1 MSKID
6 HFLERFFHPQSVAI
20 VGATNNPFKMNF
32 RLTQNLVDLNFQGK
46 IYPVNPREEKISGIK
61 AYATLQ
67 DIPES
72 IDLVVIAV
80 PAPKALDIVKDCDKK
95 GVKQVVIVTGGFSEG
110 GEQGQKLHQEIAS
123 FVKDKDIRSIG
134 PNTLGPINTSNNLAI
149 SFNSIKE
156 MRQGGISFAFQS
168 GFYDPKINWLFSHLG
183 INKIVDLGNKMD
195 VNEVDVL
202 EYFFQDP
209 GTKVIAMHIESL
221 HGNGRDFF
229 NLLKKGSVKKPTII
243 LKSGRTP
250 AGSLAAASHT
260 GAIARENDVIFD
272 SMIRQTAAIR
282 AKTIDEFFDLAK
294 AFEYLM
300 LPKGN
305 RLSIIVLSGGEGVM
319 ATDTCDMNGL
329 TMAELGDHTYQR
341 LKRIF
346 PPWEIP
352 LNPID
357 AGVCLEFTLADILR
371 VFNALIAIPEDE
383 NVDCIVMQMPPDFFN
398 LAPNESSSAKVS
410 DSLKEQCAQALLNMK
425 GVGKPFAL
433 WRTSMDRNEDELV
446 EKLESNY
453 LPVFPS
459 SERAIKAL
467 SSLYRYKAFC
477 MRETIDVFSEPKR
490 DRNSMKKEE

>member
-1 MSKID
+1 MSKVD
-6 HFLERFFHPQSVAI
+6 HFLERFFHPRSVAI

-46 IYPVNPREEKISGIK
+46 IYPVNPREKKISGIK
-61 AYATLQ
+61 AYVTLQ
-67 DIPES
+67 DIPEG

-80 PAPKALDIVKDCDKK
+80 PAPKAIDIVKDCDKK
-95 GVKQVVIVTGGFSEG
+95 GVKQLVIVTGGFSEG
-110 GEQGQKLHQEIAS
+110 GEQGQKLHQEIVT
-123 FVKDKDIRSIG
+123 FVKEKDMRSIG

-221 HGNGRDFF
+221 RGNGRDFF
-229 NLLKKGSVKKPTII
+229 NLLKKGSVKKPAII

-260 GAIARENDVIFD
+260 GAIAGENDVIFD

-282 AKTIDEFFDLAK
+282 AGNIEEFFDLAK
-294 AFEYLM
+294 AFECLM

-305 RLSIIVLSGGEGVM
+305 RLSIITLSGGEGVM

-329 TMAELGDHTYQR
+329 TMAQLGDHTYQR
-341 LKRIF
+341 LKKIF

-357 AGVCLEFTLADILR
+357 GGVCLEFTLSDILR
-371 VFNALIAIPEDE
+371 VFNTLIAIPEDE

-398 LAPNESSSAKVS
+398 LAPNESSSAKAS
-410 DSLKEQCAQALLNMK
+410 DSLRERCAQALLNMK
-425 GVGKPFAL
+425 RAGKPFAL

-446 EKLESNY
+446 ERLESNY

-459 SERAIKAL
+459 SERAIKSL
-467 SSLYRYKAFC
+467 SALYRYKAYC
-477 MRETIDVFSEPKR
+477 MKDTDHIFSEGKR
-490 DRNSMKKEE
+490 DRNFMKKEE

>member
-1 MSKID
+1 MSKVD
-6 HFLERFFHPQSVAI
+6 HFLERFFHPSSVAI
-20 VGATNNPFKMNF
+20 VGATNNPFKINF

-46 IYPVNPREEKISGIK
+46 IYPVNPREKKISGIK

-67 DIPES
+67 DIPEG

-80 PAPKALDIVKDCDKK
+80 PAPKAIDIVKDCDKK
-95 GVKQVVIVTGGFSEG
+95 GVKQLVIVTGGFSEG
-110 GEQGQKLHQEIAS
+110 GEQGQKLHQEIVT
-123 FVKDKDIRSIG
+123 FVKEKDMRSIG

-149 SFNSIKE
+149 SFNSIKK

-168 GFYDPKINWLFSHLG
+168 GFYDPKVNWLFSHLG

-195 VNEVDVL
+195 VNEVDIL

-221 HGNGRDFF
+221 HGKGRDFF
-229 NLLKKGSVKKPTII
+229 NLLKRGSVKKPAII

-282 AKTIDEFFDLAK
+282 AGNVEEFFDLAK
-294 AFEYLM
+294 AFEFLK

-305 RLSIIVLSGGEGVM
+305 RLSIITLSGGEGVM

-329 TMAELGDHTYQR
+329 TMAQLGDHTYQR
-341 LKRIF
+341 LKKIF

-357 AGVCLEFTLADILR
+357 AGACLEFHLSDILR

-398 LAPNESSSAKVS
+398 LAPSENSSAKVS

-425 GVGKPFAL
+425 RAGKPFAL

-446 EKLESNY
+446 ERLESNY

-459 SERAIKAL
+459 AERAIKAL
-467 SSLYRYKAFC
+467 SALYRYKAYC
-477 MRETIDVFSEPKR
+477 MKDTTHIFSEPKR

>member
-1 MSKID
+1 MSKVD
-6 HFLERFFHPQSVAI
+6 HFLERFFHPRSVAI
-20 VGATNNPFKMNF
+20 VGATNNPFKINF

-46 IYPVNPREEKISGIK
+46 IYPVNPREKKISGIK

-67 DIPES
+67 DIPEG

-80 PAPKALDIVKDCDKK
+80 PAPKAIDIVKDCDKK
-95 GVKQVVIVTGGFSEG
+95 GVKQLVIVTGGFSEG
-110 GEQGQKLHQEIAS
+110 GEQGQKLHQEIVT
-123 FVKDKDIRSIG
+123 FVKEKDMRSIG

-195 VNEVDVL
+195 VNEVDIL

-221 HGNGRDFF
+221 HGKGRDFF
-229 NLLKKGSVKKPTII
+229 NLLKRGSVKKPAII

-282 AKTIDEFFDLAK
+282 AGNVEEFFDLAK
-294 AFEYLM
+294 AFEFLK

-305 RLSIIVLSGGEGVM
+305 RLSIITLSGGEGVM

-329 TMAELGDHTYQR
+329 TMAQLGDHTYQR
-341 LKRIF
+341 LKKIF

-357 AGVCLEFTLADILR
+357 AGACLEFHLSDILR

-398 LAPNESSSAKVS
+398 LTPSENSSAKVS

-425 GVGKPFAL
+425 RAGKPFAL

-446 EKLESNY
+446 ERLESNY

-459 SERAIKAL
+459 AERAIKAL
-467 SSLYRYKAFC
+467 SALYRYKAYC
-477 MRETIDVFSEPKR
+477 MKDTTHIFSEGKR